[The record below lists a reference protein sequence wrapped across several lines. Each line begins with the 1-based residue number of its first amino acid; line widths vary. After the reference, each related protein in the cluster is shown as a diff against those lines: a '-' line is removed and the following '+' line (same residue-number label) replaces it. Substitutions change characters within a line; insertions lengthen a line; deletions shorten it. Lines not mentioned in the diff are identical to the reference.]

1 MRNLNIH
8 GMIITIKNI
17 MRNLNIHG
25 MIITILDQQFN
36 QVSVPIVIVTILL
49 NSLSPGNA
57 DVFPVVSANPPSAP
71 YFSVACFRRSNYGV
85 WREFREEGEIGRE
98 GEGDM
103 KEPWL
108 FFLLTSFAQSPR
120 SERRWQST
128 VFGTF
133 QAERSI
139 LYSFLQILRLSWST
153 RKRTFFIVLN
163 QQESSY
169 VYFNELALIDKS
181 ENCQNVWKKVT
192 HCTCTSL

>member
-85 WREFREEGEIGRE
+85 WREFREEGEIGRGGYE
-98 GEGDM
+98 VNLGCFSCSRLLGSLHDLNAVDNLHFSALFRRSDRFYTHFCKSYVWVGAPEKGLSS
-103 KEPWL
+103 L
-108 FFLLTSFAQSPR
+108 FFISKRALTY
-120 SERRWQST
+120 
-128 VFGTF
+128 
-133 QAERSI
+133 I
-139 LYSFLQILRLSWST
+139 LMS
-153 RKRTFFIVLN
+153 
-163 QQESSY
+163 
-169 VYFNELALIDKS
+169 
-181 ENCQNVWKKVT
+181 
-192 HCTCTSL
+192 